1 MRISDVDLIMISVI
15 PDEILIQKKIISV
28 GDGGLRRKSTCSQ
41 FQEVSSGL
49 FFFVFIIERKHA
61 DLYCFKVSWEAKE
74 IS

>member
-15 PDEILIQKKIISV
+15 PDEIQKKIMSV

>member
-15 PDEILIQKKIISV
+15 PDEILIQKKIMSV

-41 FQEVSSGL
+41 FQEVSSF